1 MDERRYREY
10 RELARTITGGDERY
24 IDLLH
29 DVLIDLDGND
39 KWNNITTK
47 KEKMYF
53 LTRTLSNQFY
63 SNNSKF
69 NRTYRKFNTEL
80 FDNLEIVDSPYVEPP
95 TMDWLESLLEQE
107 TREKPYRWYDVG
119 LFRLYLKD
127 KKIDLIHK
135 KTKIPK
141 YSIRETIKNMKLW
154 IRMEWKKYQNG
165 TD

>member
-69 NRTYRKFNTEL
+69 NRTYRKFNTEV